1 MADKE
6 IKAVQESTEK
16 QKPAKE
22 KAKKPNVFV
31 RGWKRVSRY
40 FREMKSELKKVVWPS
55 RKQVLRNTLV
65 VILVVLVVGV
75 LIWLFDWLAAAV
87 VKALVNLAQG

>member
-22 KAKKPNVFV
+22 KAKKPNFFV
-31 RGWKRVSRY
+31 RGWKRVTRY